1 MVNPRLSGTGEP
13 GVEGV
18 KGACKG
24 EEGLVEGKA
33 ADVSTQR
40 SLLSE
45 ENNFSESL
53 APNQFEL
60 INKLRGFR
68 KPRGAWFFFAAS
80 AAKF

>member
-1 MVNPRLSGTGEP
+1 M
-13 GVEGV
+13 
-18 KGACKG
+18 KWACKG

-60 INKLRGFR
+60 ISKLRGFR